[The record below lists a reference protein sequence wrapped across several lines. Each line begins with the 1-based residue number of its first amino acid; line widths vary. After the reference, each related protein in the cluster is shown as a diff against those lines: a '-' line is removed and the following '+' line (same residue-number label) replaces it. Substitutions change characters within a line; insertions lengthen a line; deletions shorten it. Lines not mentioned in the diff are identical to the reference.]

1 MFLGRAVIC
10 TTTGYEVGQME
21 TVKSQQFKVPKW
33 YGENV
38 LHEVSYVAQAT
49 AKRRQV

>member
-10 TTTGYEVGQME
+10 TTTGYEVGQMG
-21 TVKSQQFKVPKW
+21 TVKSQQFMVPQW
-33 YGENV
+33 YEENV
-38 LHEVSYVAQAT
+38 LHVASYVAQAT